1 MGDHGS
7 AIGSANVVGKMSRAE
22 RKCFQDVSGKML
34 KIRDIAVLLE
44 RILTM
49 RWANML
55 FGDVLRCCLFSIE
68 AAASGSWCPRR
79 KENEEL
85 RHQLKQVPS
94 NSIDFQCV
102 LPHVC
107 RKQTWLRLQNNR
119 RHNSSTT
126 AQHPHAAMNWLVDSK
141 IQEVQ
146 SIAFRSVSLFAGESG
161 RRHA

>member
-1 MGDHGS
+1 
-7 AIGSANVVGKMSRAE
+7 
-22 RKCFQDVSGKML
+22 
-34 KIRDIAVLLE
+34 
-44 RILTM
+44 
-49 RWANML
+49 ML

-102 LPHVC
+102 SPHVC
-107 RKQTWLRLQNNR
+107 RKQTWLSLQNNR

-126 AQHPHAAMNWLVDSK
+126 AVQHPHAAMNWLVDSK

-146 SIAFRSVSLFAGESG
+146 SMAFRSVSLFAGESG
-161 RRHA
+161 RRHAWGLLCLDRAASQHVRNICKHLKTTERCLQYCFQKRHCDALCISGDSVLVV

>member
-1 MGDHGS
+1 
-7 AIGSANVVGKMSRAE
+7 
-22 RKCFQDVSGKML
+22 
-34 KIRDIAVLLE
+34 
-44 RILTM
+44 
-49 RWANML
+49 ML
-55 FGDVLRCCLFSIE
+55 FGNVLRCCLFSIE

-107 RKQTWLRLQNNR
+107 RKQTWLKLQNNR

-126 AQHPHAAMNWLVDSK
+126 AQHPHTAMNWWSMQDIRLLTS
-141 IQEVQ
+141 QWAGNVQ
-146 SIAFRSVSLFAGESG
+146 SQILSMPFWQTFAAKDGSCNVVRKHVCFCIVQMNVHMSG
-161 RRHA
+161 